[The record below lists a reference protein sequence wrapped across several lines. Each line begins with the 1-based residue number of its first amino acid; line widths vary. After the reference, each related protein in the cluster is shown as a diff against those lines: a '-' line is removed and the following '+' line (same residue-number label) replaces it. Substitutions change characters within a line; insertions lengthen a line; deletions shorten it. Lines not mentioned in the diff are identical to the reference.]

1 MRLVGDIALD
11 AEVRAIASGAIT
23 DGAPVVVNADGT
35 VSVVSSDP
43 DSLGSATDLYDG
55 GFSFPAVVY
64 DTGQD
69 KFLLV
74 YTDDSNSYY
83 GTGVVGTV
91 SGSSISFGTPVVF
104 SSATSYYISASF
116 DSNAGKTGIFW
127 SDFDD
132 GQKNKACVATISG
145 TSVSYGSTVTFNSTA
160 SNLKDSTFDSSQNKI
175 VVVYRKDSSNGE
187 VVAATISGTDISFG
201 TGANLYGTQNGSFNK
216 VGITYDSNAGKSLVV
231 FHNPANS
238 DKLDSK
244 VVSLSG
250 STVSLGSL
258 VNVFDGTA
266 AAAETAY
273 DSTNNKVIVA
283 YRQDDTESDVFSRLV
298 VGTISG
304 TSVSY
309 GTAVSLGRGFQTG
322 DPGNSLHYDAS
333 AQKVIFVGGDIQDS
347 YKGKYVKATVS
358 GTSISIDSITT
369 FSTRSVRF
377 ANFYDPDA
385 QKSVLIYNDHA
396 SASSDP
402 VARTLTVGAGD
413 NITSENYIG
422 IANAAYADGQK
433 ATIKTTGSIARNVAP
448 TAVAVPTPTNRTII
462 EEVSSNY
469 LFRSTTI
476 SLGSGKFVILYTIYL
491 GSGEPVVYY
500 KVGTIDQATNTVSYS
515 DRTSTNA
522 FTAYSLS
529 GILDTNANRIVVVY
543 ENGADGKGYAAVGT
557 VSGNTISFGTP
568 VVFEDDV
575 VKEINLTFDSTANKV
590 IISWR
595 DQNNSNYGT
604 AIVATVDNSDNSIS
618 FGTAVVYESA
628 YTITFPPN
636 AITYDS
642 NSNRVVIV
650 YRDVGDSNKGK
661 AIVGTVSGTSISFGT
676 AVDVDTGNPTD
687 YLTAVFNP
695 DVNKV
700 LITYDASD
708 KKGKSKIGTVSGTGI
723 SLTGVTIFNNDTNND
738 GTIYQSSCY
747 DTTSNTHLIV
757 YRDNTLSGASTN
769 HVYGIIGTMNG
780 DGSAISYGTEF
791 AIDLNAVIN
800 PGGNQDGNGWK
811 TQCIYDSTT
820 ERFIVVYDFAVLK
833 KLAASMIIPIGG
845 EVPLTIGQQY
855 FVQIDGSLGTSADDP
870 SVIAGTAIGTS
881 DIIVKG

>member
-1 MRLVGDIALD
+1 MRFVGDIALD

-35 VSVVSSDP
+35 VSGVLSDP

-91 SGSSISFGTPVVF
+91 SGSSVSFGTPVVF

-127 SDFDD
+127 ADYDD
-132 GQKNKACVATISG
+132 SERGKACVATISG

-160 SNLKDSTFDSSQNKI
+160 SSSGLKDSTFDSSQNKI
-175 VVVYRKDSSNGE
+175 VVVYRKDASNGE

-201 TGANLYGTQNGSFNK
+201 TAANLYGTQNGSFNK

-238 DKLDSK
+238 NRFDSK

-258 VNVFDGTA
+258 VNILDGSVA
-266 AAAETAY
+266 VAETAY

-322 DPGNSLHYDAS
+322 DPGNSLHYDVS

-369 FSTRSVRF
+369 FSTRSIRF

-433 ATIKTTGSIARNVAP
+433 ATVKTTGSIARNVP
-448 TAVAVPTPTNRTII
+448 QVP
-462 EEVSSNY
+462 
-469 LFRSTTI
+469 
-476 SLGSGKFVILYTIYL
+476 
-491 GSGEPVVYY
+491 
-500 KVGTIDQATNTVSYS
+500 A
-515 DRTSTNA
+515 A
-522 FTAYSLS
+522 
-529 GILDTNANRIVVVY
+529 
-543 ENGADGKGYAAVGT
+543 AAVGT
-557 VSGNTISFGTP
+557 KVEFVAADLSNTAP
-568 VVFEDDV
+568 AVFDPD
-575 VKEINLTFDSTANKV
+575 TNKV
-590 IISWR
+590 IIAFT
-595 DQNNSNYGT
+595 DEGNSSYGTVVVATIDSSDNSVTYGSKVVFNSAQTTSNVMVYDTNSDRIVIGYATNFSSLTGT
-604 AIVATVDNSDNSIS
+604 AIVGIVSGSSVSFGSAVGFNGSTHKLGATFDSNSNKVVFGYEDGGNSGHGTAIVGTVDPSDNSIS
-618 FGTAVVYESA
+618 FGSEAVYKAADTSNVGLCFD
-628 YTITFPPN
+628 T
-636 AITYDS
+636 
-642 NSNRVVIV
+642 NSNKVVIV
-650 YRDVGDSNKGK
+650 YRHNADSNKGE
-661 AIVGTVSGTSISFGT
+661 AIVGTVSGTSISYGSATVFNASNTQQFERAVVFDSSNNKVVIVYHDDGASNNLEAQVGTVSGTSISFGT
-676 AVDVDTGNPTD
+676 LATLPDSADGSQATAIFDSDNNNIIISYQDDGEHGN
-687 YLTAVFNP
+687 V
-695 DVNKV
+695 V
-700 LITYDASD
+700 
-708 KKGKSKIGTVSGTGI
+708 IGTVSGTDISFNTPVEFESGDYVGPKGI
-723 SLTGVTIFNNDTNND
+723 AYDTN
-738 GTIYQSSCY
+738 TKRA
-747 DTTSNTHLIV
+747 LITFQD
-757 YRDNTLSGASTN
+757 YAASG
-769 HVYGIIGTMNG
+769 HGQGIVF
-780 DGSAISYGTEF
+780 SPAGTE
-791 AIDLNAVIN
+791 D
-800 PGGNQDGNGWK
+800 
-811 TQCIYDSTT
+811 
-820 ERFIVVYDFAVLK
+820 
-833 KLAASMIIPIGG
+833 
-845 EVPLTIGQQY
+845 LTIGQQY
-855 FVQIDGSLGTSADDP
+855 FVQTDGTLGTSADDP
-870 SVIAGTAIGTS
+870 SVIAGTAIGAS

>member
-1 MRLVGDIALD
+1 MRFVGDIALD

-35 VSVVSSDP
+35 VSGVLSDP

-91 SGSSISFGTPVVF
+91 SGSSVSFGTPVVF

-127 SDFDD
+127 ADYDD
-132 GQKNKACVATISG
+132 SERGKACVATISG

-160 SNLKDSTFDSSQNKI
+160 SSSGLKDSTFDSSQNKI
-175 VVVYRKDSSNGE
+175 VVVYRKDASNGE

-201 TGANLYGTQNGSFNK
+201 TAANLYGTQNGSFNK

-238 DKLDSK
+238 NRFDSK

-258 VNVFDGTA
+258 VNILDGSVA
-266 AAAETAY
+266 VAETAY

-322 DPGNSLHYDAS
+322 DPGNSLHYDVS

-433 ATIKTTGSIARNVAP
+433 ATVKTTGSIARNVP
-448 TAVAVPTPTNRTII
+448 QVPAAAA
-462 EEVSSNY
+462 
-469 LFRSTTI
+469 
-476 SLGSGKFVILYTIYL
+476 
-491 GSGEPVVYY
+491 
-500 KVGTIDQATNTVSYS
+500 VGTKVEFVAADLSNTAPAVFDPDTNKVIIAFTDEGNSSYGTVVVATIDSSDNSVTYGSKVVFNSAQTTSNVMVYDTNSDRIVIGYATNFSSLTG
-515 DRTSTNA
+515 
-522 FTAYSLS
+522 TA
-529 GILDTNANRIVVVY
+529 I
-543 ENGADGKGYAAVGT
+543 VGT
-557 VSGNTISFGTP
+557 VSGSSVSFGSAVGFNGSTH
-568 VVFEDDV
+568 
-575 VKEINLTFDSTANKV
+575 KLGATFDSNSNKV
-590 IISWR
+590 VFGYE
-595 DQNNSNYGT
+595 DGGNSGHGT
-604 AIVATVDNSDNSIS
+604 AIVGTVDPSDNSIS
-618 FGTAVVYESA
+618 FGSEAVYKAADTSNVGLCFD
-628 YTITFPPN
+628 T
-636 AITYDS
+636 
-642 NSNRVVIV
+642 NSNKVVIV
-650 YRDVGDSNKGK
+650 YRHNADSNKGE
-661 AIVGTVSGTSISFGT
+661 AIVGTVSGTSISYGSATVFNASNTQQFERAVVFDSSNNKVVIVYHDDGASNNLEAQVGTVSGTSISFGT
-676 AVDVDTGNPTD
+676 LATLPDSADGSQATAIFDSDNNNIIISYQDDGEHGN
-687 YLTAVFNP
+687 V
-695 DVNKV
+695 V
-700 LITYDASD
+700 
-708 KKGKSKIGTVSGTGI
+708 IGTVSGTDISFNTPVEFESGDYVGPKGI
-723 SLTGVTIFNNDTNND
+723 AYDTN
-738 GTIYQSSCY
+738 TKRA
-747 DTTSNTHLIV
+747 LITFQD
-757 YRDNTLSGASTN
+757 YAASG
-769 HVYGIIGTMNG
+769 HGQGIVF
-780 DGSAISYGTEF
+780 SPAGTE
-791 AIDLNAVIN
+791 D
-800 PGGNQDGNGWK
+800 
-811 TQCIYDSTT
+811 
-820 ERFIVVYDFAVLK
+820 
-833 KLAASMIIPIGG
+833 
-845 EVPLTIGQQY
+845 LTIGQQY
-855 FVQIDGSLGTSADDP
+855 FVQTDGTLGTSADDP
-870 SVIAGTAIGTS
+870 SVIAGTAIGAS

>member
-1 MRLVGDIALD
+1 MFQ
-11 AEVRAIASGAIT
+11 
-23 DGAPVVVNADGT
+23 NAQ
-35 VSVVSSDP
+35 P
-43 DSLGSATDLYDG
+43 
-55 GFSFPAVVY
+55 
-64 DTGQD
+64 
-69 KFLLV
+69 
-74 YTDDSNSYY
+74 
-83 GTGVVGTV
+83 
-91 SGSSISFGTPVVF
+91 
-104 SSATSYYISASF
+104 
-116 DSNAGKTGIFW
+116 
-127 SDFDD
+127 
-132 GQKNKACVATISG
+132 
-145 TSVSYGSTVTFNSTA
+145 
-160 SNLKDSTFDSSQNKI
+160 
-175 VVVYRKDSSNGE
+175 
-187 VVAATISGTDISFG
+187 
-201 TGANLYGTQNGSFNK
+201 
-216 VGITYDSNAGKSLVV
+216 
-231 FHNPANS
+231 
-238 DKLDSK
+238 
-244 VVSLSG
+244 
-250 STVSLGSL
+250 
-258 VNVFDGTA
+258 
-266 AAAETAY
+266 
-273 DSTNNKVIVA
+273 
-283 YRQDDTESDVFSRLV
+283 
-298 VGTISG
+298 
-304 TSVSY
+304 
-309 GTAVSLGRGFQTG
+309 
-322 DPGNSLHYDAS
+322 
-333 AQKVIFVGGDIQDS
+333 
-347 YKGKYVKATVS
+347 
-358 GTSISIDSITT
+358 TT
-369 FSTRSVRF
+369 
-377 ANFYDPDA
+377 
-385 QKSVLIYNDHA
+385 L
-396 SASSDP
+396 
-402 VARTLTVGAGD
+402 
-413 NITSENYIG
+413 TSENFIG
-422 IANAAYADGQK
+422 FAHATYADGQK
-433 ATIKTTGSIARNVAP
+433 ATVKTTGSIARNITQVAS
-448 TAVAVPTPTNRTII
+448 VPTPTDRTII

-515 DRTSTNA
+515 DRTSTDA

-529 GILDTNANRIVVVY
+529 GILDTNANRIVVAY
-543 ENGADGKGYAAVGT
+543 ENATDGKGYAAVGT

-568 VVFEDDV
+568 VVFEDAV
-575 VKEINLTFDSTANKV
+575 AKEINLTFDSTANKV

-628 YTITFPPN
+628 YTITYPPN

-676 AVDVDTGNPTD
+676 AVDVDTGNSTD

-708 KKGKSKIGTVSGTGI
+708 KRGKSKIGTVSGTSI
-723 SLTGVTIFNNDTNND
+723 SLTGVTTFNDDTNND

-820 ERFIVVYDFAVLK
+820 ERFIVTYDFDVLK
-833 KLAASMIIPIGG
+833 KLATSMVIPIGG
-845 EVPLTIGQQY
+845 GVPLTIGQQY
-855 FVQIDGSLGTSADDP
+855 FVQTDGTLGTSADDP
-870 SVIAGTAIGTS
+870 SVIAGTAIGAS

>member
-1 MRLVGDIALD
+1 MRFVGDIALD

-35 VSVVSSDP
+35 VSGVLSDP

-91 SGSSISFGTPVVF
+91 SGSSVSFGTPVVF

-127 SDFDD
+127 ADYDD
-132 GQKNKACVATISG
+132 SERGKACVATISG

-160 SNLKDSTFDSSQNKI
+160 SSSGLKDSTFDSSQNKI
-175 VVVYRKDSSNGE
+175 VVVYRKDASNGE

-201 TGANLYGTQNGSFNK
+201 TAANLYGTQNGSFNK

-238 DKLDSK
+238 NRFDSK

-258 VNVFDGTA
+258 VNILDGSVA
-266 AAAETAY
+266 VAETAY

-322 DPGNSLHYDAS
+322 DPGNSLHYDVS

-369 FSTRSVRF
+369 FSTRSIRF

-433 ATIKTTGSIARNVAP
+433 ATVKTTGSIARNVP
-448 TAVAVPTPTNRTII
+448 QVPAAAA
-462 EEVSSNY
+462 
-469 LFRSTTI
+469 
-476 SLGSGKFVILYTIYL
+476 
-491 GSGEPVVYY
+491 
-500 KVGTIDQATNTVSYS
+500 VGTKVEFVAADLSNTAPAVFDPDTNKVIIAFTDEGNSSYGTVVVATIDSSDNSVTYGSKVVFNSAQTTSNVMVYDTNSDRIVIGYATNFSSLTG
-515 DRTSTNA
+515 
-522 FTAYSLS
+522 TA
-529 GILDTNANRIVVVY
+529 I
-543 ENGADGKGYAAVGT
+543 VGT
-557 VSGNTISFGTP
+557 VSGSSVSFGSAVGFNGSTH
-568 VVFEDDV
+568 
-575 VKEINLTFDSTANKV
+575 KLGATFDSNSNKV
-590 IISWR
+590 VFGYE
-595 DQNNSNYGT
+595 DGGNSGHGT
-604 AIVATVDNSDNSIS
+604 AIVGTVDPSDNSIS
-618 FGTAVVYESA
+618 FGSEAVYKAADTSNVGLCFD
-628 YTITFPPN
+628 T
-636 AITYDS
+636 
-642 NSNRVVIV
+642 NSNKVVIV
-650 YRDVGDSNKGK
+650 YRHNADSNKGE
-661 AIVGTVSGTSISFGT
+661 AIVGTVSGTSISYGSATVFNASNTQQFERAVVFDSSNNKVVIVYHDDGASNNLEAQVGTVSGTSISFGT
-676 AVDVDTGNPTD
+676 LATLPDSADGSQATAIFDSDNNNIIISYQDDGEHGN
-687 YLTAVFNP
+687 V
-695 DVNKV
+695 V
-700 LITYDASD
+700 
-708 KKGKSKIGTVSGTGI
+708 IGTVSGTDISFNTPVEFESGDYVGPKGI
-723 SLTGVTIFNNDTNND
+723 AYDTN
-738 GTIYQSSCY
+738 TKR
-747 DTTSNTHLIV
+747 TLITFQ
-757 YRDNTLSGASTN
+757 DSAASG
-769 HVYGIIGTMNG
+769 HGQGIVF
-780 DGSAISYGTEF
+780 SPAGTE
-791 AIDLNAVIN
+791 D
-800 PGGNQDGNGWK
+800 
-811 TQCIYDSTT
+811 
-820 ERFIVVYDFAVLK
+820 
-833 KLAASMIIPIGG
+833 
-845 EVPLTIGQQY
+845 LTIGQQY
-855 FVQIDGSLGTSADDP
+855 FVQTDGTLGTSADDP
-870 SVIAGTAIGTS
+870 SVIAGTAIGAS

>member
-1 MRLVGDIALD
+1 MRFVGDIALD

-35 VSVVSSDP
+35 VSGVLSDP

-91 SGSSISFGTPVVF
+91 SGSSVSFGTPVVF

-127 SDFDD
+127 ADYDD
-132 GQKNKACVATISG
+132 SERGKACVATISG

-160 SNLKDSTFDSSQNKI
+160 SSSGLKDSTFDSSQNKI
-175 VVVYRKDSSNGE
+175 VVVYRKDASNGE

-201 TGANLYGTQNGSFNK
+201 TAANLYGTQNGSFNK

-238 DKLDSK
+238 NRFDSK

-258 VNVFDGTA
+258 VNILDGSVA
-266 AAAETAY
+266 VAETAY

-322 DPGNSLHYDAS
+322 DPGNSLHYDVS

-433 ATIKTTGSIARNVAP
+433 ATVKTTGSIARNVP
-448 TAVAVPTPTNRTII
+448 QVPAAAA
-462 EEVSSNY
+462 
-469 LFRSTTI
+469 
-476 SLGSGKFVILYTIYL
+476 
-491 GSGEPVVYY
+491 
-500 KVGTIDQATNTVSYS
+500 VGTKVEFVAADLSNTAPAVFDPDTNKVIIAFTDEGNSSYGTVVVATIDSSDNSVTYGSKVVFNSAQTTSNVMVYDTNSDRIVIGYATNFSSLTG
-515 DRTSTNA
+515 
-522 FTAYSLS
+522 TA
-529 GILDTNANRIVVVY
+529 I
-543 ENGADGKGYAAVGT
+543 VGT
-557 VSGNTISFGTP
+557 VSGSSVSFGSAVGFNGSTH
-568 VVFEDDV
+568 
-575 VKEINLTFDSTANKV
+575 KLGATFDSNSNKV
-590 IISWR
+590 VFGYE
-595 DQNNSNYGT
+595 DGGNSGHGT
-604 AIVATVDNSDNSIS
+604 AIVGTVDPSDNSIS
-618 FGTAVVYESA
+618 FGSEAVYKAADTSNVGLCFD
-628 YTITFPPN
+628 T
-636 AITYDS
+636 
-642 NSNRVVIV
+642 NSNKVVIV
-650 YRDVGDSNKGK
+650 YRHNADSNKGE
-661 AIVGTVSGTSISFGT
+661 AIVGTVSGTSISYGSATVFNASNTQQFERAVVFDSSNNKVVIVYHDDGASNNLEAQVGTVSGTSISFGT
-676 AVDVDTGNPTD
+676 LATLPDSADGSQATAIFDSDNNNIIISYQDDGEHGN
-687 YLTAVFNP
+687 V
-695 DVNKV
+695 V
-700 LITYDASD
+700 
-708 KKGKSKIGTVSGTGI
+708 IGTVSGTDISFNTPVEFESGDYVGPKGI
-723 SLTGVTIFNNDTNND
+723 AYDTN
-738 GTIYQSSCY
+738 TKR
-747 DTTSNTHLIV
+747 TLI
-757 YRDNTLSGASTN
+757 T
-769 HVYGIIGTMNG
+769 
-780 DGSAISYGTEF
+780 F
-791 AIDLNAVIN
+791 
-800 PGGNQDGNGWK
+800 QD
-811 TQCIYDSTT
+811 S
-820 ERFIVVYDFAVLK
+820 
-833 KLAASMIIPIGG
+833 AASGHGQGIVFSPAGD
-845 EVPLTIGQQY
+845 VDLTPAQTY
-855 FVQIDGSLGTSADDP
+855 FVQTDGTLSQTADDP
-870 SVIAGTAIGTS
+870 SVIAGTAVAGSTL
-881 DIIVKG
+881 IVKG

>member
-1 MRLVGDIALD
+1 MRFVGDIALD

-35 VSVVSSDP
+35 VSGVLSDP

-91 SGSSISFGTPVVF
+91 SGSSVSFGTPVVF

-127 SDFDD
+127 ADYDD
-132 GQKNKACVATISG
+132 SERGKACVATISG

-160 SNLKDSTFDSSQNKI
+160 SSSGLKDSTFDSSQNKI
-175 VVVYRKDSSNGE
+175 VVVYRKDASNGE

-201 TGANLYGTQNGSFNK
+201 TAANLYGTQNGSFNK

-238 DKLDSK
+238 NRFDSK

-258 VNVFDGTA
+258 VNILDGSVA
-266 AAAETAY
+266 VAETAY

-322 DPGNSLHYDAS
+322 DPGNSLHYDVS

-369 FSTRSVRF
+369 FSTRSIRF

-422 IANAAYADGQK
+422 FAHAAYADGQK
-433 ATIKTTGSIARNVAP
+433 ATVKTTGSIARNVP
-448 TAVAVPTPTNRTII
+448 QVPAAAA
-462 EEVSSNY
+462 
-469 LFRSTTI
+469 
-476 SLGSGKFVILYTIYL
+476 
-491 GSGEPVVYY
+491 
-500 KVGTIDQATNTVSYS
+500 VGTKVEFVAADLSNTAPAVFDPDTNKVIIAFTDEGNSSYGTVVVATIDSSDNSVTYGSKVVFNSAQTTSNVMVYDTNSDRIVIGYATNFSSLTG
-515 DRTSTNA
+515 
-522 FTAYSLS
+522 TA
-529 GILDTNANRIVVVY
+529 I
-543 ENGADGKGYAAVGT
+543 VGT
-557 VSGNTISFGTP
+557 VSGSSVSFGSAVGFNGSTH
-568 VVFEDDV
+568 
-575 VKEINLTFDSTANKV
+575 KLGATFDSNSNKV
-590 IISWR
+590 VFGYE
-595 DQNNSNYGT
+595 DGGNSGHGT
-604 AIVATVDNSDNSIS
+604 AIVGTVDPSDNSIS
-618 FGTAVVYESA
+618 FGSEAVYKAADTSNVGLCFD
-628 YTITFPPN
+628 T
-636 AITYDS
+636 
-642 NSNRVVIV
+642 NSNKVVIV
-650 YRDVGDSNKGK
+650 YRHNADSNKGE
-661 AIVGTVSGTSISFGT
+661 AIVGTVSGTSISYGSATVFNASNTQQFERAVVFDSSNNKVVIVYHDDGASNNLEAQVGTVSGTSISFGT
-676 AVDVDTGNPTD
+676 LATLPDSADGSQATAIFDSDNNNIIISYQDDGEHGN
-687 YLTAVFNP
+687 V
-695 DVNKV
+695 V
-700 LITYDASD
+700 
-708 KKGKSKIGTVSGTGI
+708 IGTVSGTDISFNTPVEFESGDYVGPKGI
-723 SLTGVTIFNNDTNND
+723 AYDTN
-738 GTIYQSSCY
+738 TKRA
-747 DTTSNTHLIV
+747 LITFQD
-757 YRDNTLSGASTN
+757 YAASG
-769 HVYGIIGTMNG
+769 HGQGIVF
-780 DGSAISYGTEF
+780 SPAGTE
-791 AIDLNAVIN
+791 D
-800 PGGNQDGNGWK
+800 
-811 TQCIYDSTT
+811 
-820 ERFIVVYDFAVLK
+820 
-833 KLAASMIIPIGG
+833 
-845 EVPLTIGQQY
+845 LTIGQQY
-855 FVQIDGSLGTSADDP
+855 FVQTDGTLDTSADDP
-870 SVIAGTAIGTS
+870 SVIAGTAIGAS

>member
-1 MRLVGDIALD
+1 MRFVGDIALD

-35 VSVVSSDP
+35 VSGVLSDP

-91 SGSSISFGTPVVF
+91 SGSSVSFGTPVVF

-127 SDFDD
+127 ADYDD
-132 GQKNKACVATISG
+132 SERGKACVATISG

-160 SNLKDSTFDSSQNKI
+160 SSSGLKDSTFDSSQNKI
-175 VVVYRKDSSNGE
+175 VVVYRKDASNGE

-201 TGANLYGTQNGSFNK
+201 TAANLYGTQNGSFNK

-238 DKLDSK
+238 NRFDSK

-258 VNVFDGTA
+258 VNILDGSVA
-266 AAAETAY
+266 VAETAY

-322 DPGNSLHYDAS
+322 DPGNSLHYDVS

-369 FSTRSVRF
+369 FSTRSIRF

-433 ATIKTTGSIARNVAP
+433 ATVKTTGSIARNVP
-448 TAVAVPTPTNRTII
+448 QVPAAAA
-462 EEVSSNY
+462 
-469 LFRSTTI
+469 
-476 SLGSGKFVILYTIYL
+476 
-491 GSGEPVVYY
+491 
-500 KVGTIDQATNTVSYS
+500 VGTKVEFVAADLSNTAPAVFDPDTNKVIIAFTDEGNSSYGTVVVATIDSSDNSVTYGSKVVFNSAQTTSNVMVYDTNSDRIVIGYATNFSSLTG
-515 DRTSTNA
+515 
-522 FTAYSLS
+522 TA
-529 GILDTNANRIVVVY
+529 I
-543 ENGADGKGYAAVGT
+543 VGT
-557 VSGNTISFGTP
+557 VSGSSVSFGSAVGFNGSTH
-568 VVFEDDV
+568 
-575 VKEINLTFDSTANKV
+575 KLGATFDSNSNKV
-590 IISWR
+590 VFGYE
-595 DQNNSNYGT
+595 DGGNSGHGT
-604 AIVATVDNSDNSIS
+604 AIVGTVDPSDNSIS
-618 FGTAVVYESA
+618 FGSEAVYKAADTSNVGLCFD
-628 YTITFPPN
+628 T
-636 AITYDS
+636 
-642 NSNRVVIV
+642 NSNKVVIV
-650 YRDVGDSNKGK
+650 YRHNADSNKGE
-661 AIVGTVSGTSISFGT
+661 AIVGTVSGTSISYGSATVFNASNTQQFERAVVFDSSNNKVVIVYHDDGASNNLEAQVGTVSGTSISFGT
-676 AVDVDTGNPTD
+676 LATLPDSADGSQATAIFDSDNNNIIISYQDDGEHGN
-687 YLTAVFNP
+687 V
-695 DVNKV
+695 V
-700 LITYDASD
+700 
-708 KKGKSKIGTVSGTGI
+708 IGTVSGTDISFNTPVEFESGDYVGPKGI
-723 SLTGVTIFNNDTNND
+723 AYDTN
-738 GTIYQSSCY
+738 TKRA
-747 DTTSNTHLIV
+747 LITFQD
-757 YRDNTLSGASTN
+757 YAASG
-769 HVYGIIGTMNG
+769 HGQGIVF
-780 DGSAISYGTEF
+780 SPAGTE
-791 AIDLNAVIN
+791 D
-800 PGGNQDGNGWK
+800 
-811 TQCIYDSTT
+811 
-820 ERFIVVYDFAVLK
+820 
-833 KLAASMIIPIGG
+833 
-845 EVPLTIGQQY
+845 LTIGQQY
-855 FVQIDGSLGTSADDP
+855 FVQTDGTLGTSADDP
-870 SVIAGTAIGTS
+870 SVIAGTAIGAS

>member
-1 MRLVGDIALD
+1 MRFVGDIALD

-35 VSVVSSDP
+35 VSGVLSDP

-91 SGSSISFGTPVVF
+91 SGSSVSFGTPVVF

-127 SDFDD
+127 ADYDD
-132 GQKNKACVATISG
+132 SERGKACVATISG

-160 SNLKDSTFDSSQNKI
+160 SSSGLKDSTFDSSQNKI
-175 VVVYRKDSSNGE
+175 VVVYRKDASNGE

-201 TGANLYGTQNGSFNK
+201 TAANLYGTQNGSFNK

-238 DKLDSK
+238 NRFDSK

-258 VNVFDGTA
+258 VNILDGSVA
-266 AAAETAY
+266 VAETAY

-322 DPGNSLHYDAS
+322 DPGNSLHYDVS

-413 NITSENYIG
+413 NITSENFIG
-422 IANAAYADGQK
+422 FAHAAYADGQK
-433 ATIKTTGSIARNVAP
+433 ATVKTTGSIARNVP
-448 TAVAVPTPTNRTII
+448 QVPAAAA
-462 EEVSSNY
+462 
-469 LFRSTTI
+469 
-476 SLGSGKFVILYTIYL
+476 
-491 GSGEPVVYY
+491 
-500 KVGTIDQATNTVSYS
+500 VGTKVEFVAADLSNTAPAVFDPDTNKVIIAFTDEGNSSYGTVVVATIDSSDNSVTYGSKVVFNSAQTTSNVMVYDTNSDRIVIGYATNFSSLTG
-515 DRTSTNA
+515 
-522 FTAYSLS
+522 TA
-529 GILDTNANRIVVVY
+529 I
-543 ENGADGKGYAAVGT
+543 VGT
-557 VSGNTISFGTP
+557 VSGSSVSFGSAVGFNGSTH
-568 VVFEDDV
+568 
-575 VKEINLTFDSTANKV
+575 KLGATFDSNSNKV
-590 IISWR
+590 VFGYE
-595 DQNNSNYGT
+595 DGGNSGHGT
-604 AIVATVDNSDNSIS
+604 AIVGTVDPSDNSIS
-618 FGTAVVYESA
+618 FGSEAVYKAADTSNVGLCFD
-628 YTITFPPN
+628 T
-636 AITYDS
+636 
-642 NSNRVVIV
+642 NSNKVVIV
-650 YRDVGDSNKGK
+650 YRHNADSNKGE
-661 AIVGTVSGTSISFGT
+661 AIVGTVSGTSISYGSATVFNASNTQQFERAVVFDSSNNKVVIVYHDDGASNNLEAQVGTVSGTSISFGT
-676 AVDVDTGNPTD
+676 LATLPDSADGSQATAIFDSDNNNIIISYQDDGEHGN
-687 YLTAVFNP
+687 V
-695 DVNKV
+695 V
-700 LITYDASD
+700 
-708 KKGKSKIGTVSGTGI
+708 IGTVSGTDISFNTPVEFESGDYVGPKGI
-723 SLTGVTIFNNDTNND
+723 AYDTN
-738 GTIYQSSCY
+738 TKRA
-747 DTTSNTHLIV
+747 LITFQD
-757 YRDNTLSGASTN
+757 YAASG
-769 HVYGIIGTMNG
+769 HGQGIVF
-780 DGSAISYGTEF
+780 SPAGTE
-791 AIDLNAVIN
+791 D
-800 PGGNQDGNGWK
+800 
-811 TQCIYDSTT
+811 
-820 ERFIVVYDFAVLK
+820 
-833 KLAASMIIPIGG
+833 
-845 EVPLTIGQQY
+845 LTIGQQY
-855 FVQIDGSLGTSADDP
+855 FVQTDGTLGTSADDP
-870 SVIAGTAIGTS
+870 SVIAGTAIGAS